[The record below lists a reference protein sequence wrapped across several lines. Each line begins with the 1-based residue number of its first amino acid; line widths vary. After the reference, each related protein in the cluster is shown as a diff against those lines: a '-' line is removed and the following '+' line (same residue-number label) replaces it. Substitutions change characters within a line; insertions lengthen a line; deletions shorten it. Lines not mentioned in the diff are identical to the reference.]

1 MKTLRKAAT
10 CIAVLLLSFSIY
22 SCGDDDDDAI
32 GSVNELIGIWEG
44 VSEDEWVVENGERDE
59 TTGEDISNERYE
71 LKADMTFNT
80 LWKSNGTWNISETG
94 KWEFS
99 KNTVKLIYYH
109 PNDGGYDEEEPDIW
123 KILEISGSTMVWEYY
138 SKEPGLELYTK
149 QTLRKVN

>member
-1 MKTLRKAAT
+1 MRTLQKAAT

-71 LKADMTFNT
+71 LKADMMRKNLTYG
-80 LWKSNGTWNISETG
+80 KS
-94 KWEFS
+94 S
-99 KNTVKLIYYH
+99 KFRVQQWYGSIIAKNPDLSYTPNKLYVKSI
-109 PNDGGYDEEEPDIW
+109 
-123 KILEISGSTMVWEYY
+123 K
-138 SKEPGLELYTK
+138 
-149 QTLRKVN
+149 